1 MKEDKYL
8 LPLYNRL
15 DVAFVK
21 GKKAILYDEKNKD
34 YIDFAS
40 GVGVNS
46 LGYANKKIV
55 KTIKEQAKNI
65 LHSSNIYHIKPQE
78 KCAKK
83 IVELSTYDMQCFFC
97 NSGAEANES
106 AIKLARKYGNIS
118 FPKAKYKI
126 ITIKNSFHGRTIAT
140 LKATAQED
148 KHKHFGPYPDG
159 FIYAED
165 INEAIS
171 LIDDS
176 TVAIMLELIQGEGG
190 IFMQD
195 ISQIKKLEKTLK
207 EKKLLLIIDEI
218 QTGVYR
224 SGNFLISQYFKIK
237 PDIITLAKGLA
248 TGIPIGVMMTNV
260 KDIFTFGDHGSTFGG
275 NHLSTTVSC
284 KVLDILEKYSN
295 SGTLQENI
303 KFFDSYLLYF
313 MNKYPNLFVQK
324 NGHGFMQGLVLKDDT
339 KLNELIKSS
348 LKNGLLILK
357 SGKNIIRFLPPLN
370 ITKKEM
376 IKGFKRFENSIIET
390 LK

>member
-118 FPKAKYKI
+118 FDKPKYKI

-148 KHKHFGPYPDG
+148 KHKYFGPYPDG

-171 LIDDS
+171 LIDDY
-176 TVAIMLELIQGEGG
+176 TVAVMLELIQGEGG

-207 EKKLLLIIDEI
+207 EKKLLLIVDEI

>member
-148 KHKHFGPYPDG
+148 KHKYFGPYPDG

-171 LIDDS
+171 LIDDY
-176 TVAIMLELIQGEGG
+176 TVAVMLELIQGEGG

-195 ISQIKKLEKTLK
+195 IAVVKKLEKTLK

-248 TGIPIGVMMTNV
+248 TGIPIGVMMTSV

-284 KVLDILEKYSN
+284 KVLNILEKYSN